1 MSGMSDFLVRVQNP
15 DFAQSNALMKTGL
28 TAITEAADPFKDAMN
43 QHYKDNAKR
52 VTDAALNYIKT
63 NDMNNPNNQAG
74 LQKLMDASGFVNA
87 GGNLGELGTAIT
99 ENKKSYAETQRGY
112 DALDDTHFAEDVA
125 NKIATGQITEDV
137 AKQLLNN
144 RNWKT
149 SFQGASIAATAP
161 QREVA
166 AKNISTLI
174 ALGNQMNPANNPSE
188 ETIKSIADTLR
199 ELAEMQG
206 NASGAAS
213 MLSNGGG
220 GGTSTGGNYSFN

>member
-1 MSGMSDFLVRVQNP
+1 MSKMSDFLVKVQAP
-15 DFAQSNALMKTGL
+15 DFSDSNALLKSGL
-28 TAITEAADPFKDAMN
+28 TTLTTAADPFKDAMN

-63 NDMNNPNNQAG
+63 NDMNNPENQAG
-74 LQKLMDASGFVNA
+74 LQKLMDASGFLNA
-87 GGNLGELGTAIT
+87 GGNLGDLGNAIT
-99 ENKKSYAETQRGY
+99 ENKKSYAETQRAY

-137 AKQLLNN
+137 AKQLLNS

-166 AKNISTLI
+166 AKNINTLI

-199 ELAEMQG
+199 KLAEMQG
-206 NASGAAS
+206 SASGAAS
-213 MLSNGGG
+213 VLSNGGG
-220 GGTSTGGNYSFN
+220 GIPSTGGNYSFN